1 VSKLIV
7 LTILAHYGSYS
18 IIAWRANMHLE
29 GPDQEDRRI
38 SMFIIGPK
46 ALANLWQMLFGFRF
60 VSYGD
65 RVLTVA
71 SIIHILTTLG
81 IVGIMLSWLFE

>member
-1 VSKLIV
+1 
-7 LTILAHYGSYS
+7 
-18 IIAWRANMHLE
+18 
-29 GPDQEDRRI
+29 
-38 SMFIIGPK
+38 MFIIGPK